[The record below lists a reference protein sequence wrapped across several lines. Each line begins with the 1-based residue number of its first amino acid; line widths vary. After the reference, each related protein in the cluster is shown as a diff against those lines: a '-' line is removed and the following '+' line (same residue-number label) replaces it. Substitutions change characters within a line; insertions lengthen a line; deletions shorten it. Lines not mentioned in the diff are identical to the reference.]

1 MESSQVDQY
10 TSAGLVSREEN
21 HIHII
26 EMVFRKTVNKLRNL
40 TSRNSTASSSTANK
54 QAGFPLVG
62 GQVNGDC
69 RQIRSRMAGHRRISK

>member
-62 GQVNGDC
+62 GLGDSPTTPK
-69 RQIRSRMAGHRRISK
+69 IGLSLHAP